1 MREIFR
7 GRGGRSRW
15 RVAAA
20 VVATGIA
27 LPMVVAG
34 VDATPAMATSFT
46 YGTGSGF
53 CHQVDPPTGNYLGA
67 TLDNVWACGPEG
79 GDFSV
84 APFETSDFGFQC
96 TELANRFL
104 WDAHQ
109 LAPIN
114 DSDAPGDNLVGGNF
128 ALSVHDQHTS
138 IPLVSSGTKTLPSA
152 GDIISMWKGT
162 GAYGQDGD
170 DSHVAVVT
178 GVVATS
184 SGWNITVMEENAPDT
199 DHGYNTITVSA
210 NGADWSYGPKYFTSF
225 DWVHFAPLTIP
236 AEPESLSASSV
247 TGSSAVLHWTD
258 SANNVG
264 QYLTQYKIGNGNWT
278 PGPSAPAGATSVS
291 VGGLRTGATYTFQVG
306 ASNAKGTRW
315 SAYLTVKTVPIPA
328 EPAIGNPA
336 MAARD
341 ATISWNEAAS
351 NETEFL
357 TQYKLGSGAWQA
369 GPSVGS
375 GTRSVT
381 VGGLIPGESYTFQ
394 VGANNIAGTRWS
406 AYATGST
413 PQVLASQV
421 TNARVTATSETAAAL
436 AWTNTADNVASFVT
450 QYRVSGTSAW
460 TAGPSVGAGTTSV
473 TVGGLEAGTKYTFQV
488 GAKNSRG
495 TNWGQYFYGTTASA
509 PAPAPAPTGYNT
521 GREVTV
527 VSQATGGDSGRKGPA
542 NSYAGGPT
550 HAAGSPIY
558 IVCYVNG
565 QSIAGPYGTETAWD
579 LGDDGYYYSD
589 AWLWTDSN
597 GPVVPACDLKTVT
610 VVSQAT
616 GGDSGR
622 TGPSNAYSAGPA
634 RAAGSGVQIACYVS
648 GQSIAGPYGTES
660 VWDLSTDGYYYSDA
674 WLWTD
679 SNGPVVPECP

>member
-15 RVAAA
+15 RAAAA
-20 VVATGIA
+20 VVAGLALAGLGVGVAAVPASATPSWAGSTFCSSHDGGRYLNSSYNGVAACVGPLTGNVEYSSSVVFDTAGYNCVELAARYLYATTGINPPQVLSA
-27 LPMVVAG
+27 YNIASEYASAAEKLHYNFPLSG
-34 VDATPAMATSFT
+34 WTSA
-46 YGTGSGF
+46 YS
-53 CHQVDPPTGNYLGA
+53 
-67 TLDNVWACGPEG
+67 
-79 GDFSV
+79 
-84 APFETSDFGFQC
+84 
-96 TELANRFL
+96 
-104 WDAHQ
+104 
-109 LAPIN
+109 
-114 DSDAPGDNLVGGNF
+114 
-128 ALSVHDQHTS
+128 TS
-138 IPLVSSGTKTLPSA
+138 IAP
-152 GDIISMWKGT
+152 GDIISMQGTPGNPSGHVAIVTKVSVSGGKGT
-162 GAYGQDGD
+162 IQLLEENGASNGINYVNVNNGQMSYGLPSFDGGAY
-170 DSHVAVVT
+170 
-178 GVVATS
+178 
-184 SGWNITVMEENAPDT
+184 
-199 DHGYNTITVSA
+199 Y
-210 NGADWSYGPKYFTSF
+210 YTSF
-225 DWVHFAPLTIP
+225 RWVALDTAIP
-236 AEPESLSASSV
+236 AEPTSLSASSV

-258 SANNVG
+258 SAKDVG
-264 QYLTQYKIGNGNWT
+264 QYLTQYKIGNGRWT
-278 PGPSAPAGATSVS
+278 SGPSAPAGATSVS
-291 VGGLRTGATYTFQVG
+291 VGGLRTGTTYTFQVG

-328 EPAIGNPA
+328 EPAIGKPA

-341 ATISWNEAAS
+341 ATISWQEAAS
-351 NETEFL
+351 NQSRFL
-357 TQYKLGSGAWQA
+357 IQYKLGSGAWQA

-375 GTRSVT
+375 GSRSVT
-381 VGGLIPGESYTFQ
+381 IGGLIPGESYTFQ
-394 VGANNIAGTRWS
+394 VGADNIAGTRWS

-436 AWTNTADNVASFVT
+436 AWTNTADNVASFAT
-450 QYRVSGTSAW
+450 QYRVTGTGAW
-460 TAGPSVGAGTTSV
+460 TAGSSVGAGTTSV
-473 TVGGLEAGTKYTFQV
+473 TVGGLKAGTKYTFQV
-488 GAKNSRG
+488 GARNSKG

-521 GREVTV
+521 GHEVTV
-527 VSQATGGDSGRKGPA
+527 VSQATGGDSGHKGPA
-542 NSYAGGPT
+542 NSYAAGPT

-616 GGDSGR
+616 GGDSGHS
-622 TGPSNAYSAGPA
+622 GPSNTYSAGPA
-634 RAAGSGVQIACYVS
+634 RAAGSDVQIACYVS

-660 VWDLSTDGYYYSDA
+660 IWDLSTDGYYYSDS

-679 SNGPVVPECP
+679 SNGPAVPECP

>member
-1 MREIFR
+1 MREIFW
-7 GRGGRSRW
+7 GRGGRPRW
-15 RVAAA
+15 RTAGA
-20 VVATGIA
+20 VVAGLALAGMGLGVAAVPASATPSWAGSTFCSGHDGGRYLGSSYNGVAACGGPLSGTVEYSSSVIFDTAGYNCVELAARYLFATTGIN
-27 LPMVVAG
+27 PPEVPSGYEVASKYASAAG
-34 VDATPAMATSFT
+34 KLNYDFPLSGWTSAYST
-46 YGTGSGF
+46 TI
-53 CHQVDPPTGNYLGA
+53 
-67 TLDNVWACGPEG
+67 
-79 GDFSV
+79 
-84 APFETSDFGFQC
+84 AP
-96 TELANRFL
+96 
-104 WDAHQ
+104 
-109 LAPIN
+109 
-114 DSDAPGDNLVGGNF
+114 
-128 ALSVHDQHTS
+128 
-138 IPLVSSGTKTLPSA
+138 
-152 GDIISMWKGT
+152 GDIISMQGP
-162 GAYGQDGD
+162 GD
-170 DSHVAVVT
+170 PNGHVAVVT
-178 GVVATS
+178 
-184 SGWNITVMEENAPDT
+184 TVSVGGGNGEIHLLDENDPQSPNAV
-199 DHGYNTITVSA
+199 ITVS
-210 NGADWSYGPKYFTSF
+210 GGKMTFDKGFYTSF
-225 DWVHFAPLTIP
+225 QWVALDTAIP
-236 AEPESLSASSV
+236 AEPKSLSASSV

-258 SANNVG
+258 SANDVG
-264 QYLTQYKIGNGNWT
+264 QYLTHYKIGNGNWT
-278 PGPSAPAGATSVS
+278 SGPSAPAGATSVS
-291 VGGLRTGATYTFQVG
+291 VGGLRTGTTYTLQVG

-328 EPAIGNPA
+328 EPTIGKPA

-351 NETEFL
+351 NETKFL

-375 GTRSVT
+375 GARSAT
-381 VGGLIPGESYTFQ
+381 IGGLTPGEPYTFQ

-406 AYATGST
+406 AYASGST

-436 AWTNTADNVASFVT
+436 AWTNTADNVAGFVT
-450 QYRVSGTSAW
+450 QYRVTGTSAW
-460 TAGPSVGAGTTSV
+460 AAGPSVGAGTTSV
-473 TVGGLEAGTKYTFQV
+473 TVGGLKAGTKYTFQV
-488 GAKNSRG
+488 GAKNSKG

-527 VSQATGGDSGRKGPA
+527 VSQATGGDSGHKGPA
-542 NSYAGGPT
+542 NSYAAGRT

-565 QSIAGPYGTETAWD
+565 QSIACPYGTETVWD

-616 GGDSGR
+616 GGDSGH

-634 RAAGSGVQIACYVS
+634 RAAGSDVQIACYVS
-648 GQSIAGPYGTES
+648 GQSIAGPYGTET
-660 VWDLSTDGYYYSDA
+660 VWDLSTDGYYYSDS

>member
-1 MREIFR
+1 MNS
-7 GRGGRSRW
+7 GGVTSLCYDKTGFSCAGGGYNGTSSQIGGNGWTTAEYWAWGSPGPNGTRHNCTTY
-15 RVAAA
+15 AAYRLQQNGYHYPGWTSNANGWA
-20 VVATGIA
+20 VSASKD
-27 LPMVVAG
+27 G
-34 VDATPAMATSFT
+34 VTVNQTPAVGAIAQWNKGDGHVAYVEVVTSSYIET
-46 YGTGSGF
+46 
-53 CHQVDPPTGNYLGA
+53 
-67 TLDNVWACGPEG
+67 
-79 GDFSV
+79 
-84 APFETSDFGFQC
+84 TSDSYDGGTDHLRISLNSAYMPDNFIHFK
-96 TELANRFL
+96 
-104 WDAHQ
+104 
-109 LAPIN
+109 
-114 DSDAPGDNLVGGNF
+114 DAP
-128 ALSVHDQHTS
+128 Q
-138 IPLVSSGTKTLPSA
+138 TLPA
-152 GDIISMWKGT
+152 QPANLK
-162 GAYGQDGD
+162 
-170 DSHVAVVT
+170 VT
-178 GVVATS
+178 
-184 SGWNITVMEENAPDT
+184 
-199 DHGYNTITVSA
+199 
-210 NGADWSYGPKYFTSF
+210 
-225 DWVHFAPLTIP
+225 
-236 AEPESLSASSV
+236 SV
-247 TGSSAVLHWTD
+247 TGSGAVLHWTD

-278 PGPSAPAGATSVS
+278 SGPSAPAGATSVS
-291 VGGLRTGATYTFQVG
+291 VGGLRTGTTYTFQVG

-328 EPAIGNPA
+328 EPAIGTPA

-381 VGGLIPGESYTFQ
+381 IGGLIPGEPYTFQ
-394 VGANNIAGTRWS
+394 VGASNIAGTRWS

-450 QYRVSGTSAW
+450 QYRVTGASAW

-473 TVGGLEAGTKYTFQV
+473 TVGGLKAGTKYTFQV
-488 GAKNSRG
+488 GAENSKG

-509 PAPAPAPTGYNT
+509 PTPPPPPTGYNT
-521 GREVTV
+521 GVEVTV
-527 VSQATGGDSGRKGPA
+527 VSQATGGDSGHKGPA
-542 NSYAGGPT
+542 NSYAAGPT

-565 QSIAGPYGTETAWD
+565 QSIAGPYGTESIWD

-597 GPVVPACDLKTVT
+597 GPVVPACGLKTVT

-616 GGDSGR
+616 GGDSGH

-634 RAAGSGVQIACYVS
+634 RAAGSDVQIACYVS

-660 VWDLSTDGYYYSDA
+660 IWDLSTDGYYYSDA